1 LAKILYVDDDEE
13 IAERVQEWLAT
24 EGHTV
29 ELATNG
35 EDGLQM
41 LTGFQYDVIL
51 LDWNLPDMSGLDI
64 CGQYR
69 RSGGGSWIIF
79 LTGNSAIK
87 YKEAGLDAGAD
98 DFLTKPFDIRELS
111 ARVRSALRRAN
122 TVYQAEL
129 KIGNLVLNTAKRT
142 ASVDGGDEL
151 HLMPKEAAVLEFL
164 MRHPNKVFG
173 AKALLDAVWPS
184 DSEVSEGTVRT
195 FIKNMRRKLDA
206 AGKPDFIKTVPS
218 LGYTIESAD

>member
-1 LAKILYVDDDEE
+1 MAKILYVDDDQD
-13 IAERVQEWLAT
+13 IAEKVQEWLST
-24 EGHTV
+24 EGHVV
-29 ELATNG
+29 ELASNG

-41 LTGFQYDVIL
+41 LGAFQYDVVL
-51 LDWNLPDMSGLDI
+51 LDWNLPDMTGLEI

-69 RSGGGSWIIF
+69 RSGGGAWVIF

-98 DFLTKPFDIRELS
+98 DFVTKPFDIRELS

-122 TVYQAEL
+122 TVFQAEL
-129 KIGNLVLNTAKRT
+129 KIGNLTLNTSKRT
-142 ASVDGGDEL
+142 AQVDGGEEL

-206 AGKPDFIKTVPS
+206 AGKPDLIKTVPS
-218 LGYTIESAD
+218 LGYTIEKAD